1 MPHQADHDVI
11 IIGAGFAGLYMLYRL
26 RTLGVSARVLEAGGG
41 VGGTWYWN
49 RYPGGSLR
57 RREPAVLV
65 LLLLLLRGPPGR
77 SPRSN

>member
-49 RYPGGSLR
+49 RYPGARCDVESLQYSYSFS
-57 RREPAVLV
+57 EDP
-65 LLLLLLRGPPGR
+65 
-77 SPRSN
+77 S